1 MTIASNIS
9 LSFDRQSTASHG
21 HSFSISPVAAVQAG
35 NVPETDLCMIKIR
48 FFQEIS
54 CKISEKK
61 WHFSLPP
68 PPFASSRSCRRQGG
82 CQQLLY
88 GADPSTHSIS
98 PHFLHLLLPSS
109 LHCPFNQLPSPPSS
123 SSMILFALPRP
134 YFPSPH
140 MLVATQLFF
149 SLWSCLSFFPSSRGQ
164 TSPTNPSTCKSA
176 RLARISRLDGEIYD
190 PENAEQRGKRD

>member
-1 MTIASNIS
+1 MEQILQPTPS
-9 LSFDRQSTASHG
+9 LLTSSTS
-21 HSFSISPVAAVQAG
+21 
-35 NVPETDLCMIKIR
+35 
-48 FFQEIS
+48 
-54 CKISEKK
+54 
-61 WHFSLPP
+61 
-68 PPFASSRSCRRQGG
+68 
-82 CQQLLY
+82 
-88 GADPSTHSIS
+88 
-98 PHFLHLLLPSS
+98 PSS

-176 RLARISRLDGEIYD
+176 RLAKISSLGGEIYD
-190 PENAEQRGKRD
+190 SENVEQREKGIEVEYEVFIIHNEDNPHTLYQKETSFQTRSTKSRILNKMLPNLRNLPTSN

>member
-1 MTIASNIS
+1 MIKFDFCSRNI
-9 LSFDRQSTASHG
+9 LQKYRRKNGTFL
-21 HSFSISPVAAVQAG
+21 FLLLLLLAAVHAEG
-35 NVPETDLCMIKIR
+35 KAAVS
-48 FFQEIS
+48 S
-54 CKISEKK
+54 CFMEQILQPTP
-61 WHFSLPP
+61 SLLT
-68 PPFASSRSCRRQGG
+68 SSTS
-82 CQQLLY
+82 
-88 GADPSTHSIS
+88 
-98 PHFLHLLLPSS
+98 PSS
-109 LHCPFNQLPSPPSS
+109 LHCPFNQLPSPPS

>member
-1 MTIASNIS
+1 
-9 LSFDRQSTASHG
+9 
-21 HSFSISPVAAVQAG
+21 
-35 NVPETDLCMIKIR
+35 MIKIR
-48 FFQEIS
+48 FF
-54 CKISEKK
+54 
-61 WHFSLPP
+61 
-68 PPFASSRSCRRQGG
+68 SRNVLQKYLRKNG
-82 CQQLLY
+82 
-88 GADPSTHSIS
+88 I
-98 PHFLHLLLPSS
+98 FLFLLLLLLAAVHAEGKAAVSSCFMEQILQPTPSLLTSSTSPSS

-176 RLARISRLDGEIYD
+176 RLAKISNLDGEIYD
-190 PENAEQRGKRD
+190 PENVEQKEKGIEVEYEDSLPEGDIFSDKANKIENSK